1 MSVEEL
7 VRVIASECGRDEA
20 EILRLVEDK
29 QKELGGL
36 ITPEGAAHV
45 VANELGVNLLSTLSR
60 TEDTEIERIIPGMKS
75 VSVVGRITR
84 IYGVREFS
92 RNDGTTGRVG
102 SLILADSTG
111 SIRVV
116 FWGRDTEK
124 LQKLQEGMIVRL
136 RNAYTKADL
145 NGEPEVHVGSST
157 VVVPSPPD
165 VDPSAFPEAEVVE
178 KSIAE
183 LQDGDQNVNVLCK
196 VLRVYELREFRREDG
211 STGKVLSM
219 RVADTTGKARLVLW
233 GENAS
238 LGAEVSEGD
247 VLRVVK
253 GYVKLRMGEKEL
265 HVGRY
270 GKVVLCPEEAEALA
284 DVSEQVER
292 KSIAELQEGEEAEV
306 RGALVSIGD
315 ELRLFERGDSKGA
328 VINAVIDDGTGNI
341 RVAFYDKLAETLLNI
356 PLERIL
362 AGEVQDEEIEARRQ
376 ELLGR
381 EVVLRGRVRRS
392 DFTGRNELV
401 VADIDLH
408 PDPRQEAEMLLRKL
422 KQMKREEE

>member
-20 EILRLVEDK
+20 EILRLVENK
-29 QKELGGL
+29 QRELGGL

-60 TEDTEIERIIPGMKS
+60 TEDTEIEKLVPGMKS
-75 VSVVGRITR
+75 VSVVGRIRR

-92 RNDGTTGRVG
+92 RKDGTTGRVG
-102 SLILADSTG
+102 SMILADATG

-124 LQKLQEGMIVRL
+124 LQKLEEGMVVRL

-157 VVVPSPPD
+157 VVVAEPPD
-165 VDPSAFPEAEVVE
+165 VDPSAFPEDEAVE

-183 LQDGDQNVNVLCK
+183 LQDGEQSVNVLCK

-211 STGKVLSM
+211 STGRVLSM
-219 RVADTTGKARLVLW
+219 RVGDTTGRARLVLW

-238 LGAEVSEGD
+238 LGAELSEGD
-247 VLRVVK
+247 VLRVLR
-253 GYVKLRMGEKEL
+253 GYVKQRMGEKEL

-270 GKVVLCPEEAEALA
+270 GKVVLCPEEAERLA
-284 DVSEQVER
+284 EVSEQVER

-306 RGALVSIGD
+306 RGAIVSMSD
-315 ELRLFERGDSKGA
+315 ELKVFDRGDGRG
-328 VINAVIDDGTGNI
+328 VVVNAVVDDGTGNI
-341 RVAFYDKLAETLLNI
+341 RAAFYDKQAETLLNI
-356 PLERIL
+356 PLERML
-362 AGEVQDEEIEARRQ
+362 SEDVDAELEKRADEI
-376 ELLGR
+376 LGR
-381 EVVLRGRVRRS
+381 EVVVRGRVRRS

-401 VADIDLH
+401 VTDIDLH
-408 PDPRQEAEMLLRKL
+408 PDPKQEAEMLLRKV
-422 KQMKREEE
+422 KEMKGRKE